1 MNKAR
6 ATTALMVVF
15 FGLIANLYSDVIDD
29 WLSNTIQTQ
38 NSSNEEI
45 LVGIQENE
53 NWLIIPVS
61 FQGDNFDLDK
71 AQSILESEGPASS
84 YIGQISAEQSILN
97 ATILD
102 EVWISNYN
110 INFWGEDSESGRDSG
125 SDGAGVDNL
134 VENAVKDMLSGRDLS
149 PWDFDNNGIVDRL
162 LILHSANPQE
172 ISGGSSSIWSHMS
185 GLDNPV
191 KIGKW
196 SINHYTIAST
206 KSGVGTIVHEM
217 LHQMG
222 AFDLYD
228 VHSSLPTSNWNGIG
242 VWGIMAS
249 GNWNGNGNTPAL
261 PSSSTL
267 ELIGIERGILVDPN
281 YGGNF
286 TLSPISDG
294 GNYLNLIIGPGENIK
309 ITNRGNYGFD
319 TSLPGHGILV
329 EHQDTN
335 NGDTGSNLVN
345 TDSKNAWLKIIE
357 ADGDDAL
364 IRNKDSGSGGD
375 VFTDGDIFGNT
386 DTSNGM
392 IIYDNRGRLVS
403 WSASVEYLG
412 NDDYLIS
419 ITPIINTDKINI
431 ITPRQPVE
439 LLNQESLFVEVDNS
453 EVCDFKIQI
462 QTHNGNVINQTVEK
476 LPVGVISVPVMKIDE
491 TYPLSGNIIGT
502 MGCDSNFRQIDLRW
516 HNVGH
521 RIISDSFFLMIDHDK
536 ENTYSIL
543 PEYDGDSSRFYNIE
557 IQGAASRIATLEQS
571 QNIIP
576 GDEIEVSVDPDGLLL
591 PGMIARGELVLV
603 DNFGIELR
611 IPVTFEA
618 KSTLNSNVIFSW
630 LAEPGNGLFMISILL
645 AISII
650 SGGSSGKKMFLT
662 SQNNY
667 IIFY

>member
-6 ATTALMVVF
+6 ATAALMVVF

-102 EVWISNYN
+102 EVWVSSYN

-185 GLDNPV
+185 GLDNPI

-439 LLNQESLFVEVDNS
+439 LLNQESLFVEVVNS

-476 LPVGVISVPVMKIDE
+476 LPIGVISVPVMKIDE

-536 ENTYSIL
+536 GNTYSIL

-576 GDEIEVSVDPDGLLL
+576 GDEIEVSVNPDGLLL

-650 SGGSSGKKMFLT
+650 SGGSSGKKNI
-662 SQNNY
+662 SDESE
-667 IIFY
+667 

>member
-6 ATTALMVVF
+6 ATAALMVVF

-84 YIGQISAEQSILN
+84 YIEQISAEQSILN

-102 EVWISNYN
+102 EVWVSSYN

-185 GLDNPV
+185 GLDNPI

-439 LLNQESLFVEVDNS
+439 LLNQESLFVEVVNS

-536 ENTYSIL
+536 GNTYSIL
-543 PEYDGDSSRFYNIE
+543 PEYEGDSSRFYNID

-576 GDEIEVSVDPDGLLL
+576 GDEIEVSVNPDGLLL

-650 SGGSSGKKMFLT
+650 SGGSSGKKNI
-662 SQNNY
+662 SDESE
-667 IIFY
+667 

>member
-462 QTHNGNVINQTVEK
+462 QTHNGNMINQTVEK
-476 LPVGVISVPVMKIDE
+476 LPTGVISVPVMKIDE

-650 SGGSSGKKMFLT
+650 SGGSSGKKNI
-662 SQNNY
+662 SDESE
-667 IIFY
+667 

>member
-6 ATTALMVVF
+6 ATAALMVVF

-38 NSSNEEI
+38 NSSDEEI

-71 AQSILESEGPASS
+71 AQSILEPEGPASS
-84 YIGQISAEQSILN
+84 YIGQISAEKSILN

-364 IRNKDSGSGGD
+364 IRNKDSGTGGD

-462 QTHNGNVINQTVEK
+462 QTHNGNMINQTVEK
-476 LPVGVISVPVMKIDE
+476 LPTGVISVPVMKIDE

-502 MGCDSNFRQIDLRW
+502 MGCDSNYRQIDLRW

-543 PEYDGDSSRFYNIE
+543 PEYDGDSSRFYNLE

-650 SGGSSGKKMFLT
+650 SGGSSGKKNI
-662 SQNNY
+662 SDESE
-667 IIFY
+667 

>member
-185 GLDNPV
+185 GLDNPI

-439 LLNQESLFVEVDNS
+439 LLNQESLFVEVVNS

-476 LPVGVISVPVMKIDE
+476 LPIGVISVPVMKIDE

-650 SGGSSGKKMFLT
+650 SGGSSGKKNI
-662 SQNNY
+662 SDESE
-667 IIFY
+667 

>member
-6 ATTALMVVF
+6 ATAALMVVF

-419 ITPIINTDKINI
+419 ITPIVNTDKINI

-536 ENTYSIL
+536 GNTYSIL

-650 SGGSSGKKMFLT
+650 SGGSSGKKNV
-662 SQNNY
+662 SDESE
-667 IIFY
+667 

>member
-6 ATTALMVVF
+6 ATAALMVVF

-38 NSSNEEI
+38 NSSDEEI

-71 AQSILESEGPASS
+71 AQSILEPEGPASS

-439 LLNQESLFVEVDNS
+439 LLNQESLFVEVVNS
-453 EVCDFKIQI
+453 KVCDFKIQI

-536 ENTYSIL
+536 GNTYSIL

-650 SGGSSGKKMFLT
+650 SGGSSGKKNI
-662 SQNNY
+662 SDESE
-667 IIFY
+667 

>member
-6 ATTALMVVF
+6 ATAALMVVF

-38 NSSNEEI
+38 NSSDEEI

-71 AQSILESEGPASS
+71 AQSILEPEGPASS

-462 QTHNGNVINQTVEK
+462 QTHNGNMINQTVEK
-476 LPVGVISVPVMKIDE
+476 LPTGVISVPVMKIDE

-502 MGCDSNFRQIDLRW
+502 MGCDSNYRQIDLRW

-650 SGGSSGKKMFLT
+650 SGGSSGKKNI
-662 SQNNY
+662 SDESE
-667 IIFY
+667 

>member
-71 AQSILESEGPASS
+71 AQSILEPEGPASS

-439 LLNQESLFVEVDNS
+439 LLNQESLFVEVVNS

-476 LPVGVISVPVMKIDE
+476 LPIGVISVPVMKIDE

-576 GDEIEVSVDPDGLLL
+576 GDEIEVSVNPDGLLL

-650 SGGSSGKKMFLT
+650 SGGSSGKKNI
-662 SQNNY
+662 SDESE
-667 IIFY
+667 

>member
-6 ATTALMVVF
+6 ATAALMVVF

-29 WLSNTIQTQ
+29 WLSNTIQKQ

-71 AQSILESEGPASS
+71 AQSILESKGPASS

-110 INFWGEDSESGRDSG
+110 INFWGKDSESGRDSG

-261 PSSSTL
+261 PTSSTL

-386 DTSNGM
+386 DTSNGK

-576 GDEIEVSVDPDGLLL
+576 GDEIEVSVDPNGLLL

-611 IPVTFEA
+611 IPVTFEG

-650 SGGSSGKKMFLT
+650 SGGSSGKKNV
-662 SQNNY
+662 SDESE
-667 IIFY
+667 

>member
-6 ATTALMVVF
+6 ATAALMVVF

-29 WLSNTIQTQ
+29 WLSKTIQTQ

-71 AQSILESEGPASS
+71 AQSILESDGPASS

-319 TSLPGHGILV
+319 SSLPGHGILV

-386 DTSNGM
+386 DASNGM

-419 ITPIINTDKINI
+419 ITPVINTDKINI

-439 LLNQESLFVEVDNS
+439 LLNQESLFVEVVNS

-476 LPVGVISVPVMKIDE
+476 LPTGVISVPVMKIDE

-521 RIISDSFFLMIDHDK
+521 RIISDSFFLMIDHNK
-536 ENTYSIL
+536 GNTYSIL

-571 QNIIP
+571 QTITP
-576 GDEIEVSVDPDGLLL
+576 GDEIEVSVNPDGLLL

-618 KSTLNSNVIFSW
+618 KSTVNSNVIFSW
-630 LAEPGNGLFMISILL
+630 LAEPGNGLFMISILM

-650 SGGSSGKKMFLT
+650 SGGSSGKKNI
-662 SQNNY
+662 SDESE
-667 IIFY
+667 

>member
-6 ATTALMVVF
+6 ATAALMVVF

-61 FQGDNFDLDK
+61 FQGDNFELDK
-71 AQSILESEGPASS
+71 AQSILESDGPASS

-102 EVWISNYN
+102 QVWISNYN

-134 VENAVKDMLSGRDLS
+134 VENALKDVLSGRDLS

-319 TSLPGHGILV
+319 SSLPGHGILV

-375 VFTDGDIFGNT
+375 VFTDGDIIGNT
-386 DTSNGM
+386 DASNGM

-439 LLNQESLFVEVDNS
+439 LLNQESLFVEVVNS

-462 QTHNGNVINQTVEK
+462 QTHNGNVINQTLEK
-476 LPVGVISVPVMKIDE
+476 LPTGVISVPVMKIDE

-557 IQGAASRIATLEQS
+557 IQGAASRITNLEQS
-571 QNIIP
+571 QTIIP
-576 GDEIEVSVDPDGLLL
+576 GDEIEVSVNPDGLLL

-650 SGGSSGKKMFLT
+650 SGGSSGKKNI
-662 SQNNY
+662 SDESE
-667 IIFY
+667 

>member
-6 ATTALMVVF
+6 ATAALMVVF

-102 EVWISNYN
+102 EVWVSSYN

-185 GLDNPV
+185 GLDNPI

-242 VWGIMAS
+242 AWGIMAS

-364 IRNKDSGSGGD
+364 IRNRDSGSGGD

-386 DTSNGM
+386 DTSDGM

-439 LLNQESLFVEVDNS
+439 LLNQESLFVEVVNS

-476 LPVGVISVPVMKIDE
+476 LPIGVISVPVMKIDE

-536 ENTYSIL
+536 GNTYSIL

-576 GDEIEVSVDPDGLLL
+576 GDEIEVSVNPDGLLL

-650 SGGSSGKKMFLT
+650 SGGSSGKKNI
-662 SQNNY
+662 SDESE
-667 IIFY
+667 

>member
-1 MNKAR
+1 MNKVR
-6 ATTALMVVF
+6 ATAALMVVF

-38 NSSNEEI
+38 NSSDEEI

-71 AQSILESEGPASS
+71 AQSILEPEGPASS

-462 QTHNGNVINQTVEK
+462 QTHNGNMINQTVEK
-476 LPVGVISVPVMKIDE
+476 LPTGVISVPVMKIDE

-502 MGCDSNFRQIDLRW
+502 MGCDSNYRQIDLRW

-521 RIISDSFFLMIDHDK
+521 RIISDSFLLMIDHDK

-650 SGGSSGKKMFLT
+650 SGGSSGKKNI
-662 SQNNY
+662 SDESE
-667 IIFY
+667 

>member
-419 ITPIINTDKINI
+419 ITPIINTDKINV

-439 LLNQESLFVEVDNS
+439 LLNQESLFVEVVNS

-476 LPVGVISVPVMKIDE
+476 LPIGVISVPVMKIDE

-536 ENTYSIL
+536 GNTYSIL

-576 GDEIEVSVDPDGLLL
+576 GDEIEVSVNPDGLLL

-650 SGGSSGKKMFLT
+650 SGGSSGKKYV
-662 SQNNY
+662 SDESE
-667 IIFY
+667 

>member
-6 ATTALMVVF
+6 ATAALMVVF

-102 EVWISNYN
+102 EVWVSSYN

-242 VWGIMAS
+242 AWGIMAS

-439 LLNQESLFVEVDNS
+439 LLNQESLFVEVVNS
-453 EVCDFKIQI
+453 EVCDFIIQI

-576 GDEIEVSVDPDGLLL
+576 GDEIEVSVNPDGLLL

-650 SGGSSGKKMFLT
+650 SGGSSGKKNI
-662 SQNNY
+662 SDESE
-667 IIFY
+667 

>member
-185 GLDNPV
+185 GLDNPI

-439 LLNQESLFVEVDNS
+439 LLNQESLFVEVVNS

-650 SGGSSGKKMFLT
+650 SGGSSGKKNI
-662 SQNNY
+662 SDESE
-667 IIFY
+667 

>member
-6 ATTALMVVF
+6 ATAALMVVF

-462 QTHNGNVINQTVEK
+462 QTHNGNMINQTVEK
-476 LPVGVISVPVMKIDE
+476 LPTGVISVPVMKIDE

-650 SGGSSGKKMFLT
+650 SGGSSGKKNI
-662 SQNNY
+662 SDESE
-667 IIFY
+667 

>member
-6 ATTALMVVF
+6 ATAALMVVF

-102 EVWISNYN
+102 EVWVSSYN

-185 GLDNPV
+185 GLDNPI

-242 VWGIMAS
+242 AWGIMAS

-536 ENTYSIL
+536 GNTYSIL

-576 GDEIEVSVDPDGLLL
+576 GDEIEVSVNPDGLLL

-650 SGGSSGKKMFLT
+650 SGGSSGKKNI
-662 SQNNY
+662 SDESE
-667 IIFY
+667 

>member
-6 ATTALMVVF
+6 ATAALMVVF

-476 LPVGVISVPVMKIDE
+476 LPIGVISVPVMKIDE

-576 GDEIEVSVDPDGLLL
+576 GDEIEVSVNPDGLLL

-650 SGGSSGKKMFLT
+650 SGGSSGKKNI
-662 SQNNY
+662 SDESE
-667 IIFY
+667 

>member
-6 ATTALMVVF
+6 ATAALMVVF

-61 FQGDNFDLDK
+61 FQGDNFELDK
-71 AQSILESEGPASS
+71 AQSILESDGPASS

-102 EVWISNYN
+102 QVWISNYN

-134 VENAVKDMLSGRDLS
+134 VENALKDVLSGRDLS

-319 TSLPGHGILV
+319 SSLPGHGILV

-375 VFTDGDIFGNT
+375 VFTDGDIIGNT
-386 DTSNGM
+386 DASNGM

-439 LLNQESLFVEVDNS
+439 LLNQESLFVEVVNS

-462 QTHNGNVINQTVEK
+462 QTHNGNVINQTLEK
-476 LPVGVISVPVMKIDE
+476 LPTGVISVPVMKIDE

-521 RIISDSFFLMIDHDK
+521 RIISDSFFLMIDHD
-536 ENTYSIL
+536 EVNTYSIL
-543 PEYDGDSSRFYNIE
+543 PEYEGDSSRFYNIE
-557 IQGAASRIATLEQS
+557 IQGAASRITNLEQS
-571 QNIIP
+571 QTIIP
-576 GDEIEVSVDPDGLLL
+576 GDEIEVSVNPDGLLL

-650 SGGSSGKKMFLT
+650 SGGSSGKKNI
-662 SQNNY
+662 SDESE
-667 IIFY
+667 

>member
-6 ATTALMVVF
+6 ATAALMVVF

-102 EVWISNYN
+102 EVWVSSYN

-185 GLDNPV
+185 GLDNPI

-249 GNWNGNGNTPAL
+249 GNWNGNGNIPAL

-439 LLNQESLFVEVDNS
+439 LLNQESLFVEVVNS

-476 LPVGVISVPVMKIDE
+476 LPIGVISVPVMKIDE

-536 ENTYSIL
+536 GNTYSIL
-543 PEYDGDSSRFYNIE
+543 PEYDGDSSRFYNID

-576 GDEIEVSVDPDGLLL
+576 GDEIEVSVNPDGLLL

-650 SGGSSGKKMFLT
+650 SGGSSGKKNI
-662 SQNNY
+662 SDESE
-667 IIFY
+667 

>member
-6 ATTALMVVF
+6 ATAALMVVF
-15 FGLIANLYSDVIDD
+15 FGLIANLYSDIIDD
-29 WLSNTIQTQ
+29 WLSNNIQTQ

-71 AQSILESEGPASS
+71 AQSILESDGPASS

-286 TLSPISDG
+286 TLSPISEG
-294 GNYLNLIIGPGENIK
+294 GNYLNLIIGSGENIK

-319 TSLPGHGILV
+319 SSLPGHGILV

-439 LLNQESLFVEVDNS
+439 LLNQESLFVEVVNS

-476 LPVGVISVPVMKIDE
+476 LPTGVISVPVMKIDE

-536 ENTYSIL
+536 GNTYSIL

-571 QNIIP
+571 QTIIP
-576 GDEIEVSVDPDGLLL
+576 GDEIEVSVNPDGLLL

-630 LAEPGNGLFMISILL
+630 LAEPGNGLFMISILM

-650 SGGSSGKKMFLT
+650 SGGSSGKKNI
-662 SQNNY
+662 SDESE
-667 IIFY
+667 

>member
-6 ATTALMVVF
+6 ATAALMVVF

-84 YIGQISAEQSILN
+84 YIEQISAEQSILN

-102 EVWISNYN
+102 EVWVSSYN

-185 GLDNPV
+185 GLDNPI

-439 LLNQESLFVEVDNS
+439 LLNQESLFVEVVNS

-476 LPVGVISVPVMKIDE
+476 LPIGVISVPVMKIDE

-536 ENTYSIL
+536 GNTYSIL

-576 GDEIEVSVDPDGLLL
+576 GDEIEVSVNPDGLLL

-650 SGGSSGKKMFLT
+650 SGGSSGKKNI
-662 SQNNY
+662 SDESE
-667 IIFY
+667 

>member
-650 SGGSSGKKMFLT
+650 SGGSSGKKNV
-662 SQNNY
+662 SDESE
-667 IIFY
+667 

>member
-1 MNKAR
+1 MNKVR
-6 ATTALMVVF
+6 ATAALMVVF

-242 VWGIMAS
+242 AWGIMAS

-439 LLNQESLFVEVDNS
+439 LLNQESLFVEVVNS
-453 EVCDFKIQI
+453 EVCDFIIQI

-536 ENTYSIL
+536 GNTYSIL

-576 GDEIEVSVDPDGLLL
+576 GDEIEVSVNPDGLLL

-650 SGGSSGKKMFLT
+650 SGGSSGKKNI
-662 SQNNY
+662 SDESE
-667 IIFY
+667 

>member
-1 MNKAR
+1 MNKVR
-6 ATTALMVVF
+6 ATAALMVVF

-38 NSSNEEI
+38 NSSDEEI

-71 AQSILESEGPASS
+71 AQSILEPEGPASS

-439 LLNQESLFVEVDNS
+439 LLNQESLFVEVVNS

-462 QTHNGNVINQTVEK
+462 QTHNGNMINQTVEK
-476 LPVGVISVPVMKIDE
+476 LPTGVISVPVMKIDE

-502 MGCDSNFRQIDLRW
+502 MGCDSNYRQIDLRW

-650 SGGSSGKKMFLT
+650 SGGSSGKKNI
-662 SQNNY
+662 SDESE
-667 IIFY
+667 

>member
-6 ATTALMVVF
+6 ATAALMVVF

-71 AQSILESEGPASS
+71 AQSILESDGPASS

-242 VWGIMAS
+242 VW
-249 GNWNGNGNTPAL
+249 
-261 PSSSTL
+261 
-267 ELIGIERGILVDPN
+267 
-281 YGGNF
+281 
-286 TLSPISDG
+286 
-294 GNYLNLIIGPGENIK
+294 
-309 ITNRGNYGFD
+309 
-319 TSLPGHGILV
+319 
-329 EHQDTN
+329 
-335 NGDTGSNLVN
+335 
-345 TDSKNAWLKIIE
+345 
-357 ADGDDAL
+357 
-364 IRNKDSGSGGD
+364 
-375 VFTDGDIFGNT
+375 
-386 DTSNGM
+386 
-392 IIYDNRGRLVS
+392 
-403 WSASVEYLG
+403 
-412 NDDYLIS
+412 
-419 ITPIINTDKINI
+419 
-431 ITPRQPVE
+431 
-439 LLNQESLFVEVDNS
+439 
-453 EVCDFKIQI
+453 
-462 QTHNGNVINQTVEK
+462 
-476 LPVGVISVPVMKIDE
+476 
-491 TYPLSGNIIGT
+491 
-502 MGCDSNFRQIDLRW
+502 
-516 HNVGH
+516 
-521 RIISDSFFLMIDHDK
+521 
-536 ENTYSIL
+536 
-543 PEYDGDSSRFYNIE
+543 
-557 IQGAASRIATLEQS
+557 
-571 QNIIP
+571 
-576 GDEIEVSVDPDGLLL
+576 
-591 PGMIARGELVLV
+591 
-603 DNFGIELR
+603 
-611 IPVTFEA
+611 
-618 KSTLNSNVIFSW
+618 
-630 LAEPGNGLFMISILL
+630 
-645 AISII
+645 
-650 SGGSSGKKMFLT
+650 
-662 SQNNY
+662 
-667 IIFY
+667 

>member
-1 MNKAR
+1 MNKVR
-6 ATTALMVVF
+6 ATAALMVVF

-38 NSSNEEI
+38 NSSDEEI

-71 AQSILESEGPASS
+71 AQSILEPEGPASS

-439 LLNQESLFVEVDNS
+439 LLNQESLFVEVVNS

-462 QTHNGNVINQTVEK
+462 QTHNGNMINQTVEK

-502 MGCDSNFRQIDLRW
+502 MGCDSNYRQIDLRW

-650 SGGSSGKKMFLT
+650 SGGSSGKKNI
-662 SQNNY
+662 SDESE
-667 IIFY
+667 

>member
-6 ATTALMVVF
+6 ATAALMVVF

-102 EVWISNYN
+102 EVWVSSYN

-185 GLDNPV
+185 GLDNPI

-439 LLNQESLFVEVDNS
+439 LLNQESLFVEVVNS
-453 EVCDFKIQI
+453 EVCDFIIQI

-502 MGCDSNFRQIDLRW
+502 MGCDSNYRQIDLRW

-536 ENTYSIL
+536 GNTYSIL

-576 GDEIEVSVDPDGLLL
+576 GDEIEVSVNPDGLLL

-650 SGGSSGKKMFLT
+650 SGGSSGKKNI
-662 SQNNY
+662 SDESE
-667 IIFY
+667 

>member
-6 ATTALMVVF
+6 ATAALMVVF

-102 EVWISNYN
+102 EVWVSSYN

-185 GLDNPV
+185 GLDNPI

-242 VWGIMAS
+242 AWGIMAS

-267 ELIGIERGILVDPN
+267 ELIGIDRGILVDPN

-439 LLNQESLFVEVDNS
+439 LLNQESLFVEVVNS
-453 EVCDFKIQI
+453 EVCDFIIQI

-576 GDEIEVSVDPDGLLL
+576 GDEIEVSVNPDGLLL

-650 SGGSSGKKMFLT
+650 SGGSSGKKNI
-662 SQNNY
+662 SDESE
-667 IIFY
+667 

>member
-38 NSSNEEI
+38 NSSDEEI

-71 AQSILESEGPASS
+71 AQSILEPEGPASS

-462 QTHNGNVINQTVEK
+462 QTHNGNMINQTVEK
-476 LPVGVISVPVMKIDE
+476 LPTGVISVPVMKIDE

-502 MGCDSNFRQIDLRW
+502 MGCDSNYRQIDLRW

-650 SGGSSGKKMFLT
+650 SGGSSGKKNI
-662 SQNNY
+662 SDESE
-667 IIFY
+667 

>member
-6 ATTALMVVF
+6 ATAALMVVF

-102 EVWISNYN
+102 EVWVSSYN

-242 VWGIMAS
+242 AWGIMAS

-267 ELIGIERGILVDPN
+267 ELIGIDRGILVDPN

-439 LLNQESLFVEVDNS
+439 LLNQESLFVEVVNS

-476 LPVGVISVPVMKIDE
+476 LPIGVISVPVMKIDE

-521 RIISDSFFLMIDHDK
+521 RIISDDFFLMIDHDK

-576 GDEIEVSVDPDGLLL
+576 GDEIEVSVNPDGLLL

-650 SGGSSGKKMFLT
+650 SGGSSGKKYV
-662 SQNNY
+662 SDESE
-667 IIFY
+667 

>member
-71 AQSILESEGPASS
+71 AQSILESKGPASS

-386 DTSNGM
+386 DTSNGK

-502 MGCDSNFRQIDLRW
+502 IGCDSNFRQIDLRW

-576 GDEIEVSVDPDGLLL
+576 GDEIEVSVDPNGLLI

-611 IPVTFEA
+611 IPVTFEG

-650 SGGSSGKKMFLT
+650 SGGSSGKKNV
-662 SQNNY
+662 SDESE
-667 IIFY
+667 

>member
-6 ATTALMVVF
+6 ATAALMVVF

-29 WLSNTIQTQ
+29 WLSNSIQTQ
-38 NSSNEEI
+38 NSSDEEI

-71 AQSILESEGPASS
+71 AQSILEPEGPASS

-462 QTHNGNVINQTVEK
+462 QTHNGNMINQTVEK
-476 LPVGVISVPVMKIDE
+476 LPTGVISVPVMKIDE

-502 MGCDSNFRQIDLRW
+502 MGCDSNYRQIDLRW

-536 ENTYSIL
+536 GNTYSIL
-543 PEYDGDSSRFYNIE
+543 PEYEGDSSRFYNID

-576 GDEIEVSVDPDGLLL
+576 GDEIEVSVNPDGLLL

-650 SGGSSGKKMFLT
+650 SGGSSGKKNI
-662 SQNNY
+662 SDESE
-667 IIFY
+667 

>member
-6 ATTALMVVF
+6 ATAALMVVF

-61 FQGDNFDLDK
+61 FQGDNFELDK
-71 AQSILESEGPASS
+71 AQSIFESDGPASS

-102 EVWISNYN
+102 QVWISNYN

-134 VENAVKDMLSGRDLS
+134 VENALKDVLSGRDLS

-319 TSLPGHGILV
+319 SSLPGHGILV

-375 VFTDGDIFGNT
+375 VFTDGDIIGNT
-386 DTSNGM
+386 DASNGM

-439 LLNQESLFVEVDNS
+439 LLNQESLFVEVVNS

-462 QTHNGNVINQTVEK
+462 QTHNGNVINQTLEK
-476 LPVGVISVPVMKIDE
+476 LPTGVISVPVMKIDE

-536 ENTYSIL
+536 VNTYSIL
-543 PEYDGDSSRFYNIE
+543 PEYEGDSSRFYNIE
-557 IQGAASRIATLEQS
+557 IQGAASRITNLEQS
-571 QNIIP
+571 QTIIP
-576 GDEIEVSVDPDGLLL
+576 GDEIEVSVNPDGLLL

-650 SGGSSGKKMFLT
+650 SGGSSGKKNI
-662 SQNNY
+662 SDESE
-667 IIFY
+667 

>member
-6 ATTALMVVF
+6 ATAALMVVF

-102 EVWISNYN
+102 EVWVSSYN

-267 ELIGIERGILVDPN
+267 ELIGIDRGILVDPN

-309 ITNRGNYGFD
+309 ITNRGNYGYD

-364 IRNKDSGSGGD
+364 IRNRDSGSGGD

-386 DTSNGM
+386 DTSDGM

-439 LLNQESLFVEVDNS
+439 LLNQESLFVEVVNS

-476 LPVGVISVPVMKIDE
+476 LPIGVISVPVMKIDE

-521 RIISDSFFLMIDHDK
+521 RIISDDFFLMIDHDK

-650 SGGSSGKKMFLT
+650 SGGSSGKKYV
-662 SQNNY
+662 SDESE
-667 IIFY
+667 

>member
-6 ATTALMVVF
+6 ATAALMVVF

-102 EVWISNYN
+102 EVWVSSYN

-242 VWGIMAS
+242 AWGIMAS

-536 ENTYSIL
+536 GNTYSIL

-650 SGGSSGKKMFLT
+650 SGGSSGKKNI
-662 SQNNY
+662 SDESE
-667 IIFY
+667 

>member
-6 ATTALMVVF
+6 ATAALMVVF

-29 WLSNTIQTQ
+29 WLSNSIQTQ
-38 NSSNEEI
+38 NSSDEEI

-71 AQSILESEGPASS
+71 AQSILEPEGPASS

-462 QTHNGNVINQTVEK
+462 QTHNGNMINQTVEK
-476 LPVGVISVPVMKIDE
+476 LPTGVISVPVMKIDE

-502 MGCDSNFRQIDLRW
+502 MGCDSNYRQIDLRW

-536 ENTYSIL
+536 GNTYSIL

-650 SGGSSGKKMFLT
+650 SGGSSGKKNI
-662 SQNNY
+662 SDESE
-667 IIFY
+667 